1 MKQLFSPAEAQKHK
15 KAIHLT
21 VKLFANRFDVTR
33 EEIQKGGRADK
44 GSRAPLA
51 KKALAF
57 VLIDRLGLS
66 PTLVLGEVF
75 PGRKNTGGMHA
86 LLEAARKQIAIDIPF
101 RAVVEFVDTAVK
113 KKMKIAPRN
122 KTFPDARFDF
132 IPLVSSS
139 DGGSG
144 NVGDNEGFTESLP
157 PVTTSPTM
165 PQDSGEEAATCLS
178 KTKPSGHSRNADNPS
193 THELIMYTLV
203 KMGAKPDVVATA
215 FGMTLG
221 SVYEAFG
228 YVRLKLENQSDAEG
242 IDVAIQEVKKVSF
255 K

>member
-33 EEIQKGGRADK
+33 KDIQKGGRADK

-132 IPLVSSS
+132 IPAVSSS
-139 DGGSG
+139 DSGG

-157 PVTTSPTM
+157 SASTLPAM
-165 PQDSGEEAATCLS
+165 PQDSGEEAATGLS

-193 THELIMYTLV
+193 TRGLIMYTLV
-203 KMGAKPDVVATA
+203 KMGAGPDVVATA

-221 SVYEAFG
+221 SVYGALG
-228 YVRLKLENQSDAEG
+228 YVWYGLESESSAEQIDA
-242 IDVAIQEVKKVSF
+242 AIQEVKKVSF